1 MLLICAIIEWGQWGD
16 SGSGYESKTFDN
28 GNAQEVELSGGAD
41 LSLCTQQE
49 CLFRG
54 DGVVPL
60 VSVTFLQEKCG
71 SVRSTLNICRQK
83 NKQIDLQSIKTLKP
97 FLSTDRNT
105 SDQMIRMD
113 NLLCLVWNC
122 IFVEHT
128 PGLKTLTHSFYLKK
142 AFSIIKRNLIV
153 LNESSSFIYAF
164 QQTEEMMYLKTLPG
178 WIKRAF
184 LY

>member
-1 MLLICAIIEWGQWGD
+1 MDCALNLCNYWVRTVRRLWVRIQNFWQWKRQR
-16 SGSGYESKTFDN
+16 SGAERWSRPVSVHPAGVFVSRRRRRPVGVGHFPP
-28 GNAQEVELSGGAD
+28 
-41 LSLCTQQE
+41 
-49 CLFRG
+49 
-54 DGVVPL
+54 GVVRICE
-60 VSVTFLQEKCG
+60 VNAEHLQTE
-71 SVRSTLNICRQK
+71 
-83 NKQIDLQSIKTLKP
+83 NKQIHLQSIKTLKP

-128 PGLKTLTHSFYLKK
+128 PGLKTLTHSFYLRK